1 MPEWEYLELLLD
13 ADDGDGSP
21 WFQGE
26 RAEAEVGGSA
36 SSTHPLERQGWELAG
51 VATEESRNYRV
62 FLRRP
67 KAESGP

>member
-13 ADDGDGSP
+13 ADDTD
-21 WFQGE
+21 
-26 RAEAEVGGSA
+26 VGWSA
-36 SSTHPLERQGWELAG
+36 ASTHPLERQGWEIAG